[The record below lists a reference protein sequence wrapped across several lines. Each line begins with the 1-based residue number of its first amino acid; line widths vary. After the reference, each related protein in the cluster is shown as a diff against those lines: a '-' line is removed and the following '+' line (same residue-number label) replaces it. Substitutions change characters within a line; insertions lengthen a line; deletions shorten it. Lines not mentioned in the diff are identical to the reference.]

1 MGLYSITL
9 NKWSYLM
16 RLYSVHFLCLSILSK
31 RISNFQV
38 DFISNN
44 QKEFLSLLLFPF
56 LKRNQSNLFCRRN
69 VRICHKDL

>member
-38 DFISNN
+38 DFISIIAIL
-44 QKEFLSLLLFPF
+44 FRLLSPF
-56 LKRNQSNLFCRRN
+56 SIRKYYLTLNTLDEVNSIRKYL
-69 VRICHKDL
+69 